1 MGEEEFELLI
11 TVVVAADDGEHSRGA
26 CQRWLDRI
34 GGTVVGSRD
43 CSDEEPGCWAV
54 TIRRHSGVSAVPG
67 DPAGLARAVRVFV
80 RTFCPRAGVPR
91 IACEPPVAWTV
102 LDDPEVIG
110 ELVPGGERMLVEAW
124 SGVTAQLPPTGQSA
138 DAAPRRT
145 DRNGKP
151 SSALRLR
158 VDVAAERVTA
168 AEWRA
173 RVLAARIS
181 RRATIIGSAEHQG
194 LQRVELDLGLS
205 TEPPDGAVLA
215 GAAALG
221 NTGWSELEYRDR
233 TAVVRWAAD
242 PRPASGIAAL
252 ELCAEPAA
260 ERGDDPES
268 PAGHGGHPEAVA
280 DPEPAQRPAEG

>member
-11 TVVVAADDGEHSRGA
+11 TVVVAAHDNEHSRRA
-26 CQRWLDRI
+26 CQLLLDQI
-34 GGTVVGSRD
+34 GGAMVGSRD

-54 TIRRHSGVSAVPG
+54 TIRRRSGVTAVPG

-80 RTFCPRAGVPR
+80 RGLSPKAGVPQ
-91 IACEPPVAWTV
+91 IACEPPTAWTV
-102 LDDPEVIG
+102 LDDPELIA

-138 DAAPRRT
+138 DATPRRT
-145 DRNGKP
+145 GRDGKP

-158 VDVAAERVTA
+158 VDVAADRTTA

-181 RRATIIGSAEHQG
+181 RSVTITGSAEHDG
-194 LQRVELDLGLS
+194 LQRVDLDLGLS
-205 TEPPDGAVLA
+205 VEPPTEAVLA

-221 NTGWSELEYRDR
+221 QTGWSEVEHRGE
-233 TAVVRWAAD
+233 AAIVRWVAA
-242 PRPASGIAAL
+242 PLPVSGIAAL
-252 ELCAEPAA
+252 ELSAEPA
-260 ERGDDPES
+260 EQRRD
-268 PAGHGGHPEAVA
+268 EAK
-280 DPEPAQRPAEG
+280 PAQRAPG